1 MYDMAFLGRFKAII
15 WFFNIFLL
23 VLRKSRG
30 EGQKKR
36 LILAVQIQKK
46 RIGFDTAYLF
56 STYCIS
62 YSIYYNTTNY
72 MSENYYDKYC
82 SRISQNN
89 YITIRCSCQHFFIY
103 YLNFLRMIKFFLLLH
118 LYIHF

>member
-1 MYDMAFLGRFKAII
+1 MIWLFLGRFKAII

-30 EGQKKR
+30 EGQKNGSFWPFKYK
-36 LILAVQIQKK
+36 KK

-72 MSENYYDKYC
+72 MSENCYDKYC
-82 SRISQNN
+82 SHISQIN
-89 YITIRCSCQHFFIY
+89 YITIRYSLSRNFDKFLHFYFG
-103 YLNFLRMIKFFLLLH
+103 LQVQLQPE
-118 LYIHF
+118 